1 MVLIGSVANLNRQ
14 SACLLFVAGYF
25 DVLGLFLDVI

>member
-14 SACLLFVAGYF
+14 SGCVALVAGYF
-25 DVLGLFLDVI
+25 DVLTLFLDVI